1 MRKLVF
7 SKTAAAKLDELLNY
21 LETAWT
27 PKVKLQFITKLDK
40 VLQQIAKYPMSAEKS
55 HLVPG
60 LHKIVVTKQTTI
72 YYKHNESQ
80 IFVVAVFDTRQSKV
94 KLETSLKKK

>member
-1 MRKLVF
+1 
-7 SKTAAAKLDELLNY
+7 
-21 LETAWT
+21 
-27 PKVKLQFITKLDK
+27 
-40 VLQQIAKYPMSAEKS
+40 MSAEKS